1 MQVVQFE
8 FFHIFSLPLQF
19 VSKFLVSLNFAN
31 SFSSIIGLWM
41 VFPFIVNEHSDEF
54 IVHDLHVHLQK
65 QNAIFLLFLSL
76 VLLQYLALLEWL

>member
-65 QNAIFLLFLSL
+65 QITIFFAIFKFNYVAVPGPL
-76 VLLQYLALLEWL
+76 

>member
-31 SFSSIIGLWM
+31 SFSCIIGLWM

-65 QNAIFLLFLSL
+65 QNAIFFAIFKLSF
-76 VLLQYLALLEWL
+76 VAVPGPP